1 MQALIVGEAMSLSV
15 HHQELRDRFMSVVP
29 HVNELG
35 MSIADLRAD
44 GVHIR
49 LPYREEWLGDI
60 VHGLIHPGIITTL
73 VDSGSGLAVLA
84 RLGSPEPIATLDL
97 RTDYQRPAVKD
108 FPLECRAEAY
118 RVTSHIVFVRATV
131 WQDDED
137 KPVVLSQSTFM
148 RSSSKRSVI

>member
-1 MQALIVGEAMSLSV
+1 MQALITGHPMSTS
-15 HHQELRDRFMSVVP
+15 HHQELTERFMSVVP

-35 MSIADLRAD
+35 MSIVGLRSD
-44 GVHIR
+44 SVHIR
-49 LPYREEWLGDI
+49 LPYREEWLGDV

-84 RLGSPEPIATLDL
+84 RLASPEPIATLDL
-97 RTDYQRPAVKD
+97 RMDYQRPALKD
-108 FPLECRAEAY
+108 LSLECRAEAY

-131 WQDDED
+131 WQDDEN

-148 RSSSKRSVI
+148 RSSSNKRVI